1 MVLINSTQPLR
12 VEKPN
17 VKAKPIHMSKIYM
30 RIDEIKQNA
39 HTVAM
44 RLLDICPK
52 KATINKLRLNIRD

>member
-1 MVLINSTQPLR
+1 MVLINSKQPLR

-39 HTVAM
+39 HTM
-44 RLLDICPK
+44 RLLDAMP
-52 KATINKLRLNIRD
+52 NKSNYKQVMP

>member
-1 MVLINSTQPLR
+1 MVLINSKQPLR

-44 RLLDICPK
+44 RLLDAMP
-52 KATINKLRLNIRD
+52 NKSNYKQVTP